1 MKTKQKPAFYSIA
14 DEIRPLFYR
23 RSIICLWLG
32 IVFFSLFSILDYLC
46 CRDYF
51 YIFLIYRLVVI
62 SVLIISINLLRFQP
76 VVRHTPVLM
85 YGALLLGTLSISLM
99 TMQLRGFTSGYYVG
113 ILLMIAGANSVLP
126 LRASQAVFTGFSMYL
141 VYLLTI
147 LLGTGL
153 TYPQNAVDGVINT
166 FFFFIIIAGTAIQSY
181 DDMQLQLKSLRAKE
195 NISEIHQE
203 LDNFADSLE
212 HLIEKRMN
220 EQVKSDLKFRDLYN
234 NLMDLAILVDSFGV
248 IRMANEHSVTL
259 LDLSPEELRGYNIR
273 TYLHLQDVEADV
285 FQEIITGIYADK
297 DLKGMQLQLKKA
309 NGTFIDVELC
319 GNRVVMEENSSFI
332 QLILRDI
339 SITKRMERQILE
351 SERLID
357 TSRQAAIFGL
367 AKLAEARD
375 DETGA
380 HLNRI
385 RLYTHTL
392 SKELKKN
399 PELCS
404 IVTKGFIEDILLS
417 SSLHDIGKV
426 GIPDRILL
434 KPGKL
439 TGNEYDIMKNHCVFG
454 SRTLQEAARG
464 SENSSFLQMGQDI
477 THYHHEKW
485 DGSGYP
491 IGLAGG
497 TIPLAAR
504 IVALADVY
512 DALTTRRVYKPA
524 YGHELSKQIIIKGR
538 GRHFDPDIVDAFLL
552 GEKEFKETR
561 EILVH
566 HQ

>member
-1 MKTKQKPAFYSIA
+1 MKTKQDKTLYSFA

-23 RSIICLWLG
+23 RTIICLWLG
-32 IVFFSLFSILDYLC
+32 IVFFSLFSILDFLC

-51 YIFLIYRLVVI
+51 HIFLIYRLVVI
-62 SVLIISINLLRFQP
+62 SVLIISLYLLRFQP
-76 VVRHTPVLM
+76 VARHAPVLM

-99 TMQLRGFTSGYYVG
+99 TMPLGGFTSGYYVG

-126 LRASQAVFTGFSMYL
+126 LRASQAVFTGLSMYV
-141 VYLLTI
+141 VYVLTI

-153 TYPQNAVDGVINT
+153 TDPQNVDQGVSNT
-166 FFFFIIIAGTAIQSY
+166 FFFLAIIAGTAIQSY
-181 DDMQLQLKSLRAKE
+181 DDMQLQLKSLHTKK
-195 NISEIHQE
+195 NIHEIHLE
-203 LDNFADSLE
+203 LDRFVDSLE
-212 HLIEKRMN
+212 TLIEKRMT

-234 NLMDLAILVDSFGV
+234 NLMDLAILIDSFGV

-259 LDLSPEELRGYNIR
+259 LGLSPEELRGYNIR
-273 TYLHLQDVEADV
+273 NYLHSQDVEADV
-285 FQEIITGIYADK
+285 FKEIITGIYTGK

-309 NGTFIDVELC
+309 DGIFIDVELS
-319 GNRVVMEENSSFI
+319 GNRVVMEENSIFV

-357 TSRQAAIFGL
+357 TSRQAVIFGL

-399 PELCS
+399 PELYS

-426 GIPDRILL
+426 GIPDSILL

-454 SRTLQEAARG
+454 STTLKEAARG
-464 SENSSFLQMGQDI
+464 SENHSFLQMGQDI

-491 IGLAGG
+491 TGLAGD

-524 YGHELSKQIIIKGR
+524 YGHELSKKIIIQGR

-552 GEKEFKETR
+552 SEKEFKETR
-561 EILVH
+561 GTVMH
-566 HQ
+566 H